1 MTETMTKT
9 VTKTVKKT
17 KTKTAGQEGDQGLFS
32 SSQHWR
38 WIPICHIYLLQTLPI
53 LFLFSPNNSLW
64 TINSYNWVFGSL
76 INPHTYSKPFS
87 LFPSLS
93 TGVGSAFQPTCLPH
107 EDVRWR
113 RSTVRTSLK
122 LEMAIWSYLMRTE
135 CDFIKNHC
143 IYHSQNP
150 RRHFWCIS
158 HLWCEAGA
166 MIVKFR
172 QKLRFQFTVFW
183 SGSNW
188 LPPKGQDFL
197 FLLSHNQGAERQHGP
212 PWRNAWEE
220 CQVGWREH

>member
-1 MTETMTKT
+1 MLKYKNINTRETQS
-9 VTKTVKKT
+9 VWERRAPLGPQHVRQLVKKGIKVCT
-17 KTKTAGQEGDQGLFS
+17 FTGYIHGQYCFS
-32 SSQHWR
+32 FPENIS
-38 WIPICHIYLLQTLPI
+38 LP
-53 LFLFSPNNSLW
+53 
-64 TINSYNWVFGSL
+64 TINLQAWL
-76 INPHTYSKPFS
+76 IVHPFTKPFNLFTS
-87 LFPSLS
+87 LLA
-93 TGVGSAFQPTCLPH
+93 GVGSAFQPTCLPH
-107 EDVRWR
+107 EDVCWR

-135 CDFIKNHC
+135 CNFIKNHC

-212 PWRNAWEE
+212 PWCNAWEE